1 MRQDVAAL
9 SIGPGADALEA
20 LGKMQATGSS
30 RLLVVEGDRLLG
42 IVSLK
47 DLLRF
52 LHLKLELEGEGGE
65 KAGPT
70 EPRQQDSRSE
80 TGAPS

>member
-1 MRQDVAAL
+1 MSHDVAAVRIAP
-9 SIGPGADALEA
+9 STDALQA

-52 LHLKLELEGEGGE
+52 LHLKLELEGEEDGR
-65 KAGPT
+65 AGPAA
-70 EPRQQDSRSE
+70 PRPRDSRHE
-80 TGAPS
+80 TGAPP